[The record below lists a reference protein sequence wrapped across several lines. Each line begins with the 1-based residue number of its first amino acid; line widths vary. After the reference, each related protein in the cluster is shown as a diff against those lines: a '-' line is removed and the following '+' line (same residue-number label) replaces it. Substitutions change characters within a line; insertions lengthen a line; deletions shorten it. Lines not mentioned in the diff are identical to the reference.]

1 MKDYRLTIKV
11 RNNRLLKAIE
21 AAGGTPGG
29 KWCAANGLGYS
40 RVNDLVNMT
49 SSPLTAEGELHR
61 DAARL
66 CEVLDKL
73 PEDLWSNE
81 QLCPLEKNFSEMEMD
96 YAQVV
101 ALLPQEQQSYL
112 PDFSEFER
120 AQTKAL
126 VSKVVSTLTPREQEV
141 IRMRFEDELT
151 FGECAIRLDV
161 TRERVRQIEAKA
173 LSKMR
178 HPARVGMLVDVMDF
192 SEEDRADYKQATAK
206 WLEEVGAGDT
216 ATEGHNAKVTGSPV
230 LSASPRGLTGYAPP
244 LPRDGCPA
252 SNAIDGKHERDAYG
266 TCGLC
271 GHGKGYPK

>member
-21 AAGGTPGG
+21 AVGGTPGG

-40 RVNDLVNMT
+40 RVNDMVNMT

-66 CEVLDKL
+66 CEVLGKL

-81 QLCPLEKNFSEMEMD
+81 QLYPLEKNFSEMEMD
-96 YAQVV
+96 HAQVV

-112 PDFSEFER
+112 PDFSEFEQ

-126 VSKVVSTLTPREQEV
+126 VSKAVSTLTQREQKV
-141 IRMRFEDELT
+141 LRMRFGDDLT
-151 FGECAIRLDV
+151 LDECANRLDV

-173 LSKMR
+173 LRKMR
-178 HPARVGMLVDVMDF
+178 HPTRVGMLVDLMDF
-192 SEEDRADYKQATAK
+192 SEADRADYKQATAK
-206 WLEEVGAGDT
+206 WLKEVGAGGT
-216 ATEGHNAKVTGSPV
+216 ATEWHNAGIQR
-230 LSASPRGLTGYAPP
+230 ASPASGEAP
-244 LPRDGCPA
+244 L
-252 SNAIDGKHERDAYG
+252 E
-266 TCGLC
+266 
-271 GHGKGYPK
+271 